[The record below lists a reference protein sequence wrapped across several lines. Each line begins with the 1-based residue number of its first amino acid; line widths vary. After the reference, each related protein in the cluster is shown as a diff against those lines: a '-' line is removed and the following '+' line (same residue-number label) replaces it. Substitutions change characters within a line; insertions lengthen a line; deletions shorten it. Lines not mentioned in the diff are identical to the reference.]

1 MNKSFRRYRNIA
13 LLLVAVLILTGC
25 VGKDNTVTKPDS
37 GQVIDGA
44 GVIKN
49 IPDDPA
55 SATIASVYA
64 VSVPLIV
71 ALDLS
76 DRVLAVNVKS
86 KFWTDADE
94 DLARAG
100 TVGRGIVD
108 LEALA
113 TYAPTTFIHRSNDP
127 ETVDAVEKLG
137 IDVLCITVENIEDIR
152 AMLTML
158 GDYFGAE
165 DRAEEVIGWIDGKF
179 SMIREI
185 VNQIPQDER
194 VSAMLMGGQK
204 GRVAGDDMLQS
215 WMIEQAGGNCVVD
228 QGKDHRWID
237 VGIETVFDWNP
248 EYIFCTS
255 STALDYTPEE
265 LLNDP
270 TWSAVQAIID
280 ENIFTI
286 PARIDSWDMPGI
298 SCILGTLFMLHTMY
312 PDYYSVEELQSEID
326 EYYMF
331 MFGKTFDSEYLGYSL
346 EE

>member
-1 MNKSFRRYRNIA
+1 MNKSLRRHRSIA
-13 LLLVAVLILTGC
+13 LLLVAVLLLSGC
-25 VGKDNTVTKPDS
+25 VGKDNTVAKPGP

-127 ETVDAVEKLG
+127 ETVEAVEKLG
-137 IDVLCITVENIEDIR
+137 IDVLCITVENIDDIR

-158 GDYFGAE
+158 GAYFGAE
-165 DRAEEVIGWIDGKF
+165 DRAEAVIEWIDGKF
-179 SMIREI
+179 SKIRDI
-185 VNQIPQDER
+185 VKKIPEDER
-194 VSAMLMGGQK
+194 VTAMLMGGQT

-215 WMIEQAGGNCVVD
+215 WMIEQAGGLCVVD
-228 QGKDHRWID
+228 EGEDHRWIN
-237 VGIETVFDWNP
+237 VGVEKVFNWNP

-280 ENIFTI
+280 ENVFVM

-298 SCILGTLFMLHTMY
+298 SCVLGALFMLHTMY
-312 PDYYSVEELQSEID
+312 PDYYSIEELNSEID

-346 EE
+346 EG